1 MNSPHYTPRLGFW
14 IATVFVIIITVF
26 AVVLRGAGPGNGGGR
41 AADLWLTVGLAIL
54 PGSCVGL
61 LQACVL
67 ALPSL
72 GARVWWSFTTIGN
85 TSLGWCVV
93 FALLAL
99 LGRLRLLP
107 TITNDLL
114 LAIFYGLLI
123 GTLMG
128 TIIGLVVGILQQRI
142 QRISWEDWIVSNIIS
157 WSIGIAIPL
166 AVFFALLSQIDF
178 FF

>member
-72 GARVWWSFTTIGN
+72 GARVW
-85 TSLGWCVV
+85 
-93 FALLAL
+93 
-99 LGRLRLLP
+99 
-107 TITNDLL
+107 
-114 LAIFYGLLI
+114 
-123 GTLMG
+123 
-128 TIIGLVVGILQQRI
+128 
-142 QRISWEDWIVSNIIS
+142 
-157 WSIGIAIPL
+157 
-166 AVFFALLSQIDF
+166 
-178 FF
+178 